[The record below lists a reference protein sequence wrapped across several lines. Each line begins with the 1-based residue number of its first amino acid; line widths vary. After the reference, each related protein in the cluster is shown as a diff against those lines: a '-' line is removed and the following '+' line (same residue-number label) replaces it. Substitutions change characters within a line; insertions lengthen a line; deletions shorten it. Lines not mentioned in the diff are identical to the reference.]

1 MPKSRYDVKG
11 SQVLDAFHR
20 VVETHDG
27 DVGMPGLDL
36 ALSVRNL
43 TDPQL
48 QAVELLLEQFVA
60 HPRAVTPVVYLW
72 RAWRRTLSL
81 IEDIREV

>member
-1 MPKSRYDVKG
+1 MSKLRYDVKG

-20 VVETHDG
+20 VIETRNH

-36 ALSVRNL
+36 ALSIRNL

-48 QAVELLLEQFVA
+48 IALEVLLQQFIV
-60 HPRAVTPVVYLW
+60 HPRVPSAASYLYSAT
-72 RAWRRTLSL
+72 RKA
-81 IEDIREV
+81 